1 MCHLIITV
9 LIILKNESTEQNL
22 NVYKMVR
29 RHQVSVGSGSRTS
42 NGRFVSSERLE
53 LSLQPIKVVVVLM
66 VRLVLQTAAVG
77 GRRR

>member
-1 MCHLIITV
+1 MCHLIIIV

-29 RHQVSVGSGSRTS
+29 HHQVRLGFGSRLS

-66 VRLVLQTAAVG
+66 VGFVLQTAAVG
-77 GRRR
+77 GRCG